1 MPKKNKKKT
10 KNEILKIKEKNIEMS
25 GSICKSA
32 ILNIFVRLLYISLN
46 FVKKN
51 GNNIYQEILH
61 EQLIPCIIFSTL
73 KNC

>member
-1 MPKKNKKKT
+1 MSYATVKEEKKRVDSDIYILSCQKKNTKKT

-46 FVKKN
+46 FV
-51 GNNIYQEILH
+51 
-61 EQLIPCIIFSTL
+61 
-73 KNC
+73 

>member
-1 MPKKNKKKT
+1 MSYATVKEEKKRVDFDIYILSCQKKKTKKT

-46 FVKKN
+46 FV
-51 GNNIYQEILH
+51 
-61 EQLIPCIIFSTL
+61 
-73 KNC
+73 

>member
-1 MPKKNKKKT
+1 MSYATVKEEKKRVDFDIYILSCQKKKTKKT

-46 FVKKN
+46 FVLKKW
-51 GNNIYQEILH
+51 
-61 EQLIPCIIFSTL
+61 
-73 KNC
+73 K

>member
-1 MPKKNKKKT
+1 MSYATVKEEKKRVDFDIYILSCQKKKKKKT

-46 FVKKN
+46 FV
-51 GNNIYQEILH
+51 
-61 EQLIPCIIFSTL
+61 
-73 KNC
+73 

>member
-1 MPKKNKKKT
+1 MSYATVKEEKKRVDFDIYILSCQKKNKKKT

-46 FVKKN
+46 FV
-51 GNNIYQEILH
+51 
-61 EQLIPCIIFSTL
+61 
-73 KNC
+73 

>member
-1 MPKKNKKKT
+1 MSYATVKEEKKRVDFDIYILSCQKKKNKKT

-46 FVKKN
+46 FV
-51 GNNIYQEILH
+51 
-61 EQLIPCIIFSTL
+61 
-73 KNC
+73 

>member
-1 MPKKNKKKT
+1 MSYATVKEEKKRVDFDIYILSCQKKT

-46 FVKKN
+46 FVLKKW
-51 GNNIYQEILH
+51 
-61 EQLIPCIIFSTL
+61 
-73 KNC
+73 K

>member
-1 MPKKNKKKT
+1 MLPLKKRKRGLILIFIFCHAKKKKTKKT

-46 FVKKN
+46 FV
-51 GNNIYQEILH
+51 
-61 EQLIPCIIFSTL
+61 
-73 KNC
+73 

>member
-1 MPKKNKKKT
+1 MSYATVKEEKKRVDFDIYILSCQKKTKKKT

-46 FVKKN
+46 FV
-51 GNNIYQEILH
+51 
-61 EQLIPCIIFSTL
+61 
-73 KNC
+73 

>member
-1 MPKKNKKKT
+1 MSYATVKEEKKRVDFDIYILSCQKTKTKKT

-46 FVKKN
+46 FVLKKW
-51 GNNIYQEILH
+51 
-61 EQLIPCIIFSTL
+61 
-73 KNC
+73 K

>member
-1 MPKKNKKKT
+1 MSYATVKEEKKRVDFDIYILSCQKKKT

-46 FVKKN
+46 FVLNKWK
-51 GNNIYQEILH
+51 
-61 EQLIPCIIFSTL
+61 
-73 KNC
+73 

>member
-1 MPKKNKKKT
+1 MSYATVKEEKKTVDFDIYILSCQKKKTKKT

-46 FVKKN
+46 FV
-51 GNNIYQEILH
+51 
-61 EQLIPCIIFSTL
+61 
-73 KNC
+73 